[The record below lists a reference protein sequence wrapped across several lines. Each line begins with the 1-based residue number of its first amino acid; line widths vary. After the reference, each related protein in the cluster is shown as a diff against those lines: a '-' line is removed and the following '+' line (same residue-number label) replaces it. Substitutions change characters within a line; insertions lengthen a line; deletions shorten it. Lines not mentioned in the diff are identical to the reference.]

1 MKTYPIRY
9 SKDAIQDLDHVWDD
23 VYEASKNYD
32 IADKYVDDL
41 MNKISEKAVF
51 PRSGIPL
58 LYGDLFTGF
67 YSVNFKKYKAFY
79 RVKDGY
85 IDVVRIIMS
94 KRDYMKII
102 FDDEN

>member
-1 MKTYPIRY
+1 MKVYPIRY
-9 SKDAIQDLDHVWDD
+9 SPEAVKDLDTVWDD

-41 MNKISEKAVF
+41 MNQILEKEMF
-51 PRSGIPL
+51 PQSGIQL
-58 LYGDLFTGF
+58 MYGDLFTGF
-67 YSVNFKKYKAFY
+67 YYINFKKYKAFY

-85 IDVVRIIMS
+85 IEVTRVIMS

-102 FDDEN
+102 FDED